1 MKKFLAILIIV
12 FVNGTVFCQSFENG
26 IPGFRNYSPK
36 DYGQES
42 QNFSVIQD
50 KNGLM
55 FFGNANG
62 IMEFDNTNWQ
72 LVKITGR
79 PILSVNSKNEIYFG
93 GYNQAGKLVYKNG
106 LPQAKFF
113 NFHEEFKPG
122 QIKKVIATDDEVFMT
137 SSHQLFVYKD
147 DSIELE
153 QSNANGI
160 DIFKLSDKILI
171 FIPERGLY
179 YWDKGT
185 ISPYTDSNLFENLKI
200 NDIIQLN
207 SKDFLIKEYDKPG
220 FLKYSGGKL
229 SVFNTEADEFINS
242 NSYSCSVW
250 LDKERLSIGTQH
262 GGIVCIDNKGHF
274 LFSLNR
280 DSGLRDNQTTGLHFS
295 RDGILW
301 ITTYN

>member
-12 FVNGTVFCQSFENG
+12 FVNSTVFCQSFENG

-62 IMEFDNTNWQ
+62 VMEFDNTNWQ

-79 PILSVNSKNEIYFG
+79 PILSVNSKNEIFFG
-93 GYNQAGKLVYKNG
+93 GYNQAGKIIYKNG
-106 LPQAKFF
+106 LPEAKFF

-122 QIKKVIATDDEVFMT
+122 AIKKVIATDDVVFMT
-137 SSHQLFVYKD
+137 SSHQLFVYKN
-147 DSIELE
+147 DSLELE
-153 QSNANGI
+153 QSNAIGI
-160 DIFKLSDKILI
+160 DIYKFADKILI
-171 FIPERGLY
+171 YIPERGLY
-179 YWDKGT
+179 YWNKGT
-185 ISPYTDSNLFENLKI
+185 ISPFADFKLFETLKI

-207 SKDFLIKEYDKPG
+207 SKEFLIKEFDKPG
-220 FLKYSGGKL
+220 FLRYSAGKL
-229 SVFNTEADEFINS
+229 ADFKTDADAFINA

-250 LDKERLSIGTQH
+250 LDKERLVMGTH
-262 GGIVCIDNKGHF
+262 ARWN
-274 LFSLNR
+274 SLYR
-280 DSGLRDNQTTGLHFS
+280 
-295 RDGILW
+295 
-301 ITTYN
+301 